1 MITWYTTNG
10 EIKLMTM
17 ERDLSSVRIN
27 FEAQNIYHLQ
37 WVKQMTMIL
46 LLI

>member
-1 MITWYTTNG
+1 MAKS
-10 EIKLMTM
+10 KLMTM

-37 WVKQMTMIL
+37 WSKWQWSYCSFSNNL
-46 LLI
+46 L